1 MFSTEVKPI
10 SREVR
15 FASIIDDRPTTPT
28 PGDYLNFEEDVKSSI
43 EVDLSSLLSQ
53 AQKHN
58 DQEKSS
64 VDTDSAS
71 VYDENRKRWE
81 LDVAVPATA
90 FGGII
95 RFDDDTVDYRS
106 TITKRRSSPLS
117 LGLGV
122 DGIPQPP
129 KTAPLPFSKNTL
141 NFQPFDEPLTPQHGQ
156 TSIRQPS
163 PSSTNHGGL
172 HLHPPP
178 TATATAARSDKPILD
193 PVDNVQN
200 VKNHLEG
207 LSIHLSGLFDQVN
220 QFDELKKE
228 VKYWKDVCLGL
239 EIGKKDLEIVLTQT
253 QNQQIESKFTAI
265 LIDGDEYIFHE
276 KYLQAGYEGGQEAVQ
291 VLLRTFR
298 ERNLFEKVIVQV
310 FLNKSTLGATLI
322 KNGIIQTW
330 AKYDRFWQGFSS
342 ISGLITVCDLG
353 SGGETAQNKID
364 EYSKLYIDNPQ
375 YYQIVVSASPKTCPR
390 SSNSWQGC
398 SSEKVFVLSL
408 DVASHPS
415 DHQTID
421 ITGLF
426 QTTELVPLTAK
437 PEHTYTHSLDHVE
450 EYHWS
455 SFNPSESRSG
465 RQGKIH
471 VPPVPVLSSDEFSPK
486 RKFKKTNKY
495 NKAAAEQVRR
505 LDPRPC
511 HTHYLSESNAR
522 SFNSS
527 RNDETD
533 CHAFPHIGEWG
544 CRDVDACSYGHGYHL
559 SKAQLNELA
568 RMAKS
573 VICPY
578 MKDGRCRYDDEDC
591 VYGHKCPNAGKCP
604 FGDSCRF
611 HVIPNGHG
619 ELD

>member
-15 FASIIDDRPTTPT
+15 FASIVDDRPTTPT

-58 DQEKSS
+58 DRDKSS
-64 VDTDSAS
+64 VDTDSTS
-71 VYDENRKRWE
+71 VYNENRYRKKWE

-95 RFDDDTVDYRS
+95 RFEDDTVDYKS
-106 TITKRRSSPLS
+106 TVTKRRSSPLS

-122 DGIPQPP
+122 DGGTQPP
-129 KTAPLPFSKNTL
+129 KTAPLPPSRNTL

-156 TSIRQPS
+156 TSILQPS

-172 HLHPPP
+172 YLHPPP
-178 TATATAARSDKPILD
+178 TATATTARLDKPNLD
-193 PVDNVQN
+193 PVDNVRV

-220 QFDELKKE
+220 QIDELKKE

-265 LIDGDEYIFHE
+265 LIDGDEQIFHE
-276 KYLQAGYEGGQEAVQ
+276 RYLQAGYEGGQEAAQ
-291 VLLRTFR
+291 VLLKNIR
-298 ERNLFEKVIVQV
+298 ERNLSEKVIVQV

-353 SGGETAQNKID
+353 SGGETAHNKID
-364 EYSKLYIDNPQ
+364 QYSKLYIDNPQ
-375 YYQIVVSASPKTCPR
+375 CYQIVVSASPKTCPR

-398 SSEKVFVLSL
+398 SSEKIFVLSL
-408 DVASHPS
+408 DAASHPS

-421 ITGLF
+421 IARLF
-426 QTTELVPLTAK
+426 QTTDLVPLTAK
-437 PEHTYTHSLDHVE
+437 PEHTYTHSLDHIE

-465 RQGKIH
+465 RHGKIH
-471 VPPVPVLSSDEFSPK
+471 VPPVPALSSDEFSPK

-511 HTHYLSESNAR
+511 HTHYLSE
-522 SFNSS
+522 
-527 RNDETD
+527 
-533 CHAFPHIGEWG
+533 WG

-559 SKAQLNELA
+559 SNAQLNELA

>member
-1 MFSTEVKPI
+1 MYTTEHRPI

-15 FASIIDDRPTTPT
+15 FASIVDDRPKTPT
-28 PGDYLNFEEDVKSSI
+28 PGDYLNFEEDVKSST

-53 AQKHN
+53 AQKYN

-64 VDTDSAS
+64 LNTDSDS
-71 VYDENRKRWE
+71 VYNENRYRKKWE

-117 LGLGV
+117 LGLGM
-122 DGIPQPP
+122 DGATQPP
-129 KTAPLPFSKNTL
+129 KTAPLPPSRNTL

-156 TSIRQPS
+156 TSILQP
-163 PSSTNHGGL
+163 PPTSTNHGGVY
-172 HLHPPP
+172 LHPPP
-178 TATATAARSDKPILD
+178 TATAAKIDKLSLD
-193 PVDNVQN
+193 PVDNVQK

-220 QFDELKKE
+220 QIEELKKE

-239 EIGKKDLEIVLTQT
+239 EIGKKDLEVVLTQT
-253 QNQQIESKFTAI
+253 QNQQVESKFTAV
-265 LIDGDEYIFHE
+265 LIDGDNYIVSDELEALAIIEQPNYALSYMGQFQE
-276 KYLQAGYEGGQEAVQ
+276 KYLQAGYEGGQEAAQ
-291 VLLRTFR
+291 VLLRTIK
-298 ERNLFEKVIVQV
+298 ERNSSEKVMMQV

-342 ISGLITVCDLG
+342 ISGLIAGEVSPAIQGKQIAEGYVLVCDLG

-364 EYSKLYIDNPQ
+364 EYSRLYIDSPQ
-375 YYQIVVSASPKTCPR
+375 CDQIVVGTSPKTCPR
-390 SSNSWQGC
+390 SSNTYQGYA
-398 SSEKVFVLSL
+398 SEKVSVLSL
-408 DVASHPS
+408 DAPLHPS
-415 DHQTID
+415 EHRMID
-421 ITGLF
+421 TQRLF

-437 PEHTYTHSLDHVE
+437 PDHAHTHLLEHIE

-455 SFNPSESRSG
+455 SFDPSESRSG
-465 RQGKIH
+465 RPGKIH
-471 VPPVPVLSSDEFSPK
+471 VPPVPALSSDEFSPK

-511 HTHYLSESNAR
+511 HTHYLSE
-522 SFNSS
+522 
-527 RNDETD
+527 
-533 CHAFPHIGEWG
+533 WG

-559 SKAQLNELA
+559 SNAQLNELA

-591 VYGHKCPNAGKCP
+591 VYG
-604 FGDSCRF
+604 
-611 HVIPNGHG
+611 
-619 ELD
+619 